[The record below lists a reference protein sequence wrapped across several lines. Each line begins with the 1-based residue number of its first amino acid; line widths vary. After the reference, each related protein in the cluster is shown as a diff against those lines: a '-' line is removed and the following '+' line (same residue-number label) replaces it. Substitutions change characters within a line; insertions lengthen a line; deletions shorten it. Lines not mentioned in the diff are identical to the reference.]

1 MAAARPLVT
10 VQAIGGS
17 EEAPSQS
24 ALPDVFLAPIRP
36 DIVQFVHPTMRKN
49 ARQAYAVNTEAG
61 HQHSAESWGTGRAV
75 SRIPRVSGGGTSRA
89 GQAAFGNMCRKG
101 RMFAPTRIWRKWHRK
116 INTNQKRYAVAS
128 ALAASAL
135 PSLVLARGHKI
146 AELPEVPLVIGN
158 ATEGL
163 QKTKQAIAAL
173 TAVGAYPDVEKVKA
187 SRKLRA
193 GKGKMRNRRHVQRLG
208 PLVVYNEDKGITKA
222 FRNLPGV
229 DLAQVERLNLLQ
241 LAPGGHVGRFIVWTK
256 SAFDRLNDIYGSV
269 DRVSKQKSGY
279 TLPQNIMS
287 NSDLTRLINSD
298 EIQSTLRPT
307 NTKITRSR
315 RKKNPLKNLG
325 VKVRLNPYA
334 LSLRRAELLHQKR
347 IAEGR
352 KGKVSKARQANSV
365 KFANFNRINA
375 DDLPQTAEKEE
386 VEEETETAK
395 EEPKKE
401 APPAAKPKAVA
412 EEPKKAVAPKKKA
425 GSDY

>member
-1 MAAARPLVT
+1 
-10 VQAIGGS
+10 
-17 EEAPSQS
+17 
-24 ALPDVFLAPIRP
+24 
-36 DIVQFVHPTMRKN
+36 
-49 ARQAYAVNTEAG
+49 
-61 HQHSAESWGTGRAV
+61 
-75 SRIPRVSGGGTSRA
+75 
-89 GQAAFGNMCRKG
+89 
-101 RMFAPTRIWRKWHRK
+101 MFAPTRIWRKWHRK

-158 ATEGL
+158 ATEAL

-173 TAVGAYPDVEKVKA
+173 TAVGAYTDVEKVKA

-241 LAPGGHVGRFIVWTK
+241 LAPGGHVGRFIVWTQ
-256 SAFDRLNDIYGSV
+256 SAFDRLNDIYGAV
-269 DRVSKQKSGY
+269 DRESKQKTGY

-307 NTKITRSR
+307 NKKITRAR
-315 RKKNPLKNLG
+315 HKKNPLKNLG
-325 VKVRLNPYA
+325 VKVHLNPYA

-347 IAEGR
+347 ISEGR
-352 KGKVSKARQANSV
+352 KTKVNRARQASSV
-365 KFANFNRINA
+365 KAANYNRINA
-375 DDLPQTAEKEE
+375 DDFPQTEEKPEE
-386 VEEETETAK
+386 AETAK
-395 EEPKKE
+395 EVSPKAE
-401 APPAAKPKAVA
+401 VAAKPEAKPVA
-412 EEPKKAVAPKKKA
+412 KPEEPVAKPAAAAAAAAPKKKA
-425 GSDY
+425 ASDY